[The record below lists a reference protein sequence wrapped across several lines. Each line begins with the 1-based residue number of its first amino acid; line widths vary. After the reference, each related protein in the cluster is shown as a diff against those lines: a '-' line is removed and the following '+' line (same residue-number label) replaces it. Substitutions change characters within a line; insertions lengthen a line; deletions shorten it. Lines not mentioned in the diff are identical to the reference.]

1 MKIITLEEHF
11 LDTDV
16 ARASAAASKA
26 LSPNFAAS
34 YHPARGFPY
43 SPSGDVLRDLGE
55 NRLADMDANQISMQV
70 LSCLSV
76 QQLPAEVAL
85 DLTKKV
91 NDTLAATVA
100 NHPDRFAAFTALPT
114 AVPNDAAD
122 ELARGV
128 TELGF
133 VGTMIFG
140 RTEDEFLD
148 AERFDPIL
156 ARAADLKVP
165 IYLHPAVSPRVVSD
179 ANYAGLD
186 PLVSAR
192 FETSAWGWHQET
204 AVHFLHLVLSG
215 TLDRYPELQFIL
227 GHWGEMIPF
236 YLDRLD
242 EALPRT
248 VTKTRPVHRRVRE
261 AERLHHSE
269 RNVEPSAAAVLR
281 TNGGHR
287 PADVFGRLSLC
298 WKRGRRRI
306 PGNGRPATAG
316 QGRHRPR
323 HRRTAPRPMT
333 TTAVTP
339 RYCRSP
345 GARTLTDGSDPKE
358 LHR

>member
-34 YHPARGFPY
+34 YDPARGFPY

-179 ANYAGLD
+179 ANYACLD

-248 VTKTRPVHRRVRE
+248 VTKLGRSIGEYVRQNVYITPSGMWSQAQLQFCAQTVGTDRMMYSVDYPFVGNEGAAEFLETADLPQPVKEDIAHGT
-261 AERLHHSE
+261 AERL
-269 RNVEPSAAAVLR
+269 L
-281 TNGGHR
+281 G
-287 PADVFGRLSLC
+287 L
-298 WKRGRRRI
+298 
-306 PGNGRPATAG
+306 
-316 QGRHRPR
+316 
-323 HRRTAPRPMT
+323 
-333 TTAVTP
+333 
-339 RYCRSP
+339 
-345 GARTLTDGSDPKE
+345 
-358 LHR
+358 